1 MLKDGQLYIAHCD
14 NGNINL
20 IGNMANRHGL
30 IAGATGTGKTVTLQ
44 VLAETFSQAGVPC
57 FMADMKGDL
66 SGISQAGR
74 LSGFIEKRMPE
85 FGIENPQFAGCPTRF
100 FDVFGEQG
108 FPMRAT
114 VSAMGPQLL
123 ARLMELTEVQAGVLN
138 AVFRIADDNN
148 LLLIDLKD
156 LKLMLDFVGKNAA
169 KFTTEYGNI
178 APASIGAIQRAIL
191 QIESEGGDQFFGEQG
206 FPMRATVSAMGP
218 QLLARLMELTEV
230 QAGVLNAVFRIA
242 DDNNLLLIDLK
253 DLKLM
258 LDFVG
263 KNAAKFTTEYGN
275 IAPAS
280 IGAIQR
286 SVLQIESEG
295 GDKFF
300 GEPAFDVEDLFAVE
314 NGRGVMNVLAADK
327 LMLNP
332 KLYSTYLLWL
342 MTELY
347 AKLPEVGDLDLP
359 KFVFFFDEAHMLF
372 DGTSKA
378 LVDKIEQVIRL
389 IRSKGVGIYF
399 ITQVPSDVPV
409 NVLAQLSNR
418 VQHAL
423 RAYTPQD
430 QKAVRAAAQTFRA
443 NPAFKTEDAILDLG
457 TGEALVSFLD
467 EKGAPSV
474 VERAKILFPL
484 SQIGAITPGQR
495 MDIQAAAPA
504 KLKEYEKFFDRESA
518 YEVLTEVNQKV
529 EEEKEKERKA
539 LEKEKE
545 AKAKEKEKK
554 ASGKAKKGGIGR
566 TILGTM
572 IAAAATS
579 FARSAGTSIAKSL
592 GGSKKSTTTKKSTS
606 TSKSSS
612 GSILGDVVKKATKT
626 AANTATRKVT
636 TEILKSILK

>member
-1 MLKDGQLYIAHCD
+1 MLKDGQLYIAHSD

-20 IGNMANRHGL
+20 VGKMANRHGL

-66 SGISQAGR
+66 SGISQPGK

-85 FGIENPQFAGCPTRF
+85 FGIENPEFAGCPTRF

-123 ARLMELTEVQAGVLN
+123 ARLMELTEVQTGVLN

-169 KFTTEYGNI
+169 
-178 APASIGAIQRAIL
+178 Q
-191 QIESEGGDQFFGEQG
+191 
-206 FPMRATVSAMGP
+206 
-218 QLLARLMELTEV
+218 
-230 QAGVLNAVFRIA
+230 
-242 DDNNLLLIDLK
+242 
-253 DLKLM
+253 
-258 LDFVG
+258 
-263 KNAAKFTTEYGN
+263 FTTEYGN

-295 GDKFF
+295 GNQFF
-300 GEPAFDVEDLFAVE
+300 GEPAFNVEDLFAVE

-347 AKLPEVGDLDLP
+347 ANLPEVGDLELP
-359 KFVFFFDEAHMLF
+359 KLVFFFDEAHMLF

-430 QKAVRAAAQTFRA
+430 QKAVRAAAQTFRP
-443 NPAFKTEDAILDLG
+443 NPSFKTEEAILDLG

-495 MDIQAAAPA
+495 MDIQATAPK
-504 KLKEYEKFFDRESA
+504 KLKDYEKFFDRESA
-518 YEVLTEVNQKV
+518 YEVLTEARQKA
-529 EEEKEKERKA
+529 EEEAEKERKA
-539 LEKEKE
+539 LEKQKEKE
-545 AKAKEKEKK
+545 AKAKEKEKVKK
-554 ASGKAKKGGIGR
+554 ASSKSKKAGIGR

-579 FARSAGTSIAKSL
+579 FARSAGTRIGKSI
-592 GGSKKSTTTKKSTS
+592 GGSSTKKSTSTTKKSTS
-606 TSKSSS
+606 TA
-612 GSILGDVVKKATKT
+612 KKT
-626 AANTATRKVT
+626 NTATKKAVNTAARKVT
-636 TEILKSILK
+636 TEILKNIFK